1 MQIAQVIIKDRHWFL
16 YKIVLLIMVF
26 YSLNCW
32 LFFEV
37 NSMMMNFIFLGIS
50 IPFFMKPSMWN
61 LSRSRKQ
68 IAIIL
73 VLLKLYVAGIGNIN
87 LYIATFIDSL
97 PLLVVVLLHKEY
109 LEDLFD
115 TFQNV
120 LSIILGLGAAFW
132 ILHLIGY
139 DFLPSQDIA
148 FGTKEDYGGNLVDQY
163 YFENHYLYLVDKTW
177 FIRPFSDI
185 PSFVRFNSIFLEP
198 GYLAILMMFLLFIN
212 KFDLK
217 DHRNKVYLV
226 TLILTLSLAGFIMTI
241 LAFIAHKMQY
251 SRKRIS
257 ILVGIGLSLFVAY
270 SFFSEYNEGK
280 NVINEAIIS
289 RLEVDKDKG
298 IAGNNR
304 TSEAMDEQYTSFLAS
319 PDVVFGLRKSNML
332 EFGVGYKA
340 YLLKNGLIGMVLF
353 IVFLLW
359 IARLKNNYR
368 SFVLMALY
376 LLMFARG
383 EGTMFYTA
391 FIMVYLVGVLKST
404 HEIQLAK

>member
-1 MQIAQVIIKDRHWFL
+1 MQKAQVIIKDRYWEL
-16 YKIVLLIMVF
+16 YKIVLLIMIF

-37 NSMMMNFIFLGIS
+37 NGMMMNFVFLGIS
-50 IPFFMKPSMWN
+50 IPYLLKSSMWN
-61 LSRSRKQ
+61 LSRSRCK

-73 VLLKLYVAGIGNIN
+73 VLLKLYISGIGNIN
-87 LYIATFIDSL
+87 LYIAAFIDSIS
-97 PLLVVVLLHKEY
+97 LLVVVLLHREY
-109 LEDLFD
+109 LEDLFY

-120 LSIILGLGAAFW
+120 LGIILGLGVFFW

-148 FGTKEDYGGNLVDQY
+148 FGTTEDGMGHIIEQY

-177 FIRPFSDI
+177 FIRLFSDI
-185 PSFVRFNSIFLEP
+185 PSFVRFQSIFLEP

-212 KFDLK
+212 RFDLK

-241 LAFIAHKMQY
+241 LAFIAHKMQF
-251 SRKRIS
+251 SRKRIVF
-257 ILVGIGLSLFVAY
+257 LVSIGLSLFVAY
-270 SFFSEYNEGK
+270 SFISEYNGGE

-289 RLEVDKDKG
+289 RLEVDEEKG

-304 TSEAMDEQYTSFLAS
+304 TSEAMDEQYISFLSS
-319 PDVVFGLRKSNML
+319 PDVVFGLRNSKML

-340 YLLKNGLIGMVLF
+340 YLIKNGLIGMVMF
-353 IVFLLW
+353 VVFLLW
-359 IARLKNNYR
+359 VARLKNNYR
-368 SFVLMALY
+368 SYVLMGLY

-383 EGTMFYTA
+383 EGTIFYTA